1 MNSAC
6 SSMLFMNCA
15 AALRPRWTCILWLT
29 LISGAFSQNR
39 HLGVPPLLQPSEAR
53 IQRGVGA
60 HLLPTDLAWID
71 TSNRAAVRAA
81 YLNFAVTN
89 SVDMGWT
96 GDLSTG
102 NAGSTSAA
110 YMAAALSRINFVRA
124 MSGVPVGIAFDST
137 FSQKDQQ
144 AAMMMSVNHQLSHNP
159 PSSWLYYTA
168 AG

>member
-1 MNSAC
+1 
-6 SSMLFMNCA
+6 
-15 AALRPRWTCILWLT
+15 
-29 LISGAFSQNR
+29 GAFSQNR
-39 HLGVPPLLQPSEAR
+39 HLGVPPLLQASEAKTQGR
-53 IQRGVGA
+53 AAA

-110 YMAAALSRINFVRA
+110 HMPAALSRINFVRA
-124 MSGVPVGIAFDST
+124 MAGVPVGIAFDST
-137 FSQKDQQ
+137 FSQRDQQ
-144 AAMMMSVNHQLSHNP
+144 AATL
-159 PSSWLYYTA
+159 
-168 AG
+168 